1 MKKYVLLILLVVSII
16 FLPNLVNAEDESNT
30 NLKIMRTNK
39 ENIVPN
45 FDKGIFEYYLTVDN
59 NTNSLDLTAV
69 PENENSKVEIIG
81 NKNFKQGSN
90 VVEIKVISPNG
101 NSNSYKIYVTKT
113 NDIEKANT
121 NLETLA
127 IENVLLYPYFD
138 TTMTKYNVS
147 VDNDVE
153 KLNIL
158 AVPENV
164 NAKVSIEGNDVLNV
178 GDNTI
183 IVNVLAEDGVA
194 FRKYEIIAHRRNTNE
209 QEEFEEHE
217 EEEAEQ
223 LEVLMSEY
231 SEENQNI
238 EENEINND
246 ESDDKNDDKLV
257 LLFIIIGLIIVFAF
271 AVVYFKKNK
280 IINKK

>member
-1 MKKYVLLILLVVSII
+1 MKKYLLLILLVVSII
-16 FLPNLVNAEDESNT
+16 FLPNIVMSEDEDNT
-30 NLKIMRTNK
+30 SLKIMRTNN

-45 FDKGIFEYYLTVDN
+45 FDKVIFEYYLTVDN

-69 PENENSKVEIIG
+69 PENENSKIEING
-81 NKNFKQGSN
+81 NQNFKQGNN

-101 NSNSYKIYVTKT
+101 TSNSYKIYVTKT
-113 NDIEKANT
+113 NDIENANT

-138 TTMTKYNVS
+138 TTITKYNVS

-158 AVPENV
+158 AVPEDI

-183 IVNVLAEDGVA
+183 IVNVLAEDGVT
-194 FRKYEIIAHRRNTNE
+194 FRKYEIIAHRRNETE
-209 QEEFEEHE
+209 QETFEEKE

-223 LEVLMSEY
+223 LEVLLSEY
-231 SEENQNI
+231 SEENI
-238 EENEINND
+238 ENNEINNN
-246 ESDDKNDDKLV
+246 ESDNKNNDKLV
-257 LLFIIIGLIIVFAF
+257 LLFIIIGLIIVF
-271 AVVYFKKNK
+271 VIWVIYLKK
-280 IINKK
+280 KKK

>member
-16 FLPNLVNAEDESNT
+16 FLPNIVRAEDEDNT
-30 NLKIMRTNK
+30 SLKIMRTNN

-59 NTNSLDLTAV
+59 NTNSLDLTVV
-69 PENENSKVEIIG
+69 PENENSKIEISG
-81 NKNFKQGSN
+81 NENFKQGNN
-90 VVEIKVISPNG
+90 VVEIKVIASNG

-138 TTMTKYNVS
+138 TTITKYNVS
-147 VDNDVE
+147 VDNDME

-183 IVNVLAEDGVA
+183 IVNVLAEDGVT
-194 FRKYEIIAHRRNTNE
+194 FRKYEIIAHRRNETE
-209 QEEFEEHE
+209 QETFEEKE

-223 LEVLMSEY
+223 LEVLLSEY
-231 SEENQNI
+231 SEENI
-238 EENEINND
+238 ENNEINNN
-246 ESDDKNDDKLV
+246 ESDNKNNDKLV
-257 LLFIIIGLIIVFAF
+257 LLFIIIGLIIVFIIW
-271 AVVYFKKNK
+271 VIYLKK
-280 IINKK
+280 KKK

>member
-1 MKKYVLLILLVVSII
+1 MKKYLLLILLVVSII
-16 FLPNLVNAEDESNT
+16 FFPNIVNAEDNT

-69 PENENSKVEIIG
+69 PENENSKIEING
-81 NKNFKQGSN
+81 NQNFKQGNN

-138 TTMTKYNVS
+138 TTITKYNVS

-158 AVPENV
+158 AVPEDI

-183 IVNVLAEDGVA
+183 IVNVLAEDGVT
-194 FRKYEIIAHRRNTNE
+194 FRKYEIIAHRRNETE
-209 QEEFEEHE
+209 QETFEEQE

-223 LEVLMSEY
+223 LEVLLSEY
-231 SEENQNI
+231 SEENI
-238 EENEINND
+238 ENDEINNN
-246 ESDDKNDDKLV
+246 ESDNKNKDKLV
-257 LLFIIIGLIIVFAF
+257 LLFIIIGLIIVF
-271 AVVYFKKNK
+271 VLGVIYLKK
-280 IINKK
+280 KKK

>member
-1 MKKYVLLILLVVSII
+1 MKKYVLLIFLVVLVI
-16 FLPNLVNAEDESNT
+16 FLPNIGNAEDNDNT
-30 NLKIMRTNK
+30 SLKIMRTNK
-39 ENIVPN
+39 ENIVPK

-59 NTNSLDLTAV
+59 NTNSLDLTVV
-69 PENENSKVEIIG
+69 PENENSKIEITG
-81 NKNFKQGSN
+81 NQNFKQGSN
-90 VVEIKVISPNG
+90 VVEIKVIAPNG
-101 NSNSYKIYVTKT
+101 SSNSYKIYVTKT

-138 TTMTKYNVS
+138 TTITKYNVS

-183 IVNVLAEDGVA
+183 IVSVLAEDGVT
-194 FRKYEIIAHRRNTNE
+194 FRKYEIIAHRRNATE
-209 QEEFEEHE
+209 QETFEEQE
-217 EEEAEQ
+217 DKEAEK
-223 LEVLMSEY
+223 LEVLLSENG
-231 SEENQNI
+231 EENI
-238 EENEINND
+238 ENGEINNNEVD
-246 ESDDKNDDKLV
+246 NKSNNDKII
-257 LLFIIIGLIIVFAF
+257 LLLIIIGLIIVFAF

>member
-1 MKKYVLLILLVVSII
+1 MKKYLLLILLVVSII
-16 FLPNLVNAEDESNT
+16 FLPNIVMSEDEDNT
-30 NLKIMRTNK
+30 SLKIMRTNK

-69 PENENSKVEIIG
+69 AENENSKIEISG
-81 NKNFKQGSN
+81 NENFKSGTN
-90 VVEIKVISPNG
+90 VVEIKVIAPNE

-138 TTMTKYNVS
+138 TTITKYNVS

-158 AVPENV
+158 AVPEDI

-183 IVNVLAEDGVA
+183 IVNVLAEDGVT
-194 FRKYEIIAHRRNTNE
+194 FRKYEIIAHRRNETE
-209 QEEFEEHE
+209 QETFEEKE

-223 LEVLMSEY
+223 LEVLLSEY
-231 SEENQNI
+231 SEENI
-238 EENEINND
+238 ENNEINNN
-246 ESDDKNDDKLV
+246 ESDNKNNDKLV
-257 LLFIIIGLIIVFAF
+257 LLFIIIGLIIVF
-271 AVVYFKKNK
+271 VLGVIYYLKK
-280 IINKK
+280 KKK

>member
-16 FLPNLVNAEDESNT
+16 FLPNIVNAEDENNT

-69 PENENSKVEIIG
+69 AENENSKVEIIG

-158 AVPENV
+158 AVPENI

-183 IVNVLAEDGVA
+183 IVNVLAQDGVT
-194 FRKYEIIAHRRNTNE
+194 FRKYKIIAHRRNAIE
-209 QEEFEEHE
+209 QETFEEQE

-223 LEVLMSEY
+223 LEVLLNEY
-231 SEENQNI
+231 SEENI
-238 EENEINND
+238 ENNEINNN
-246 ESDDKNDDKLV
+246 ENDDKTNKDKIVLV
-257 LLFIIIGLIIVFAF
+257 LIIVAL
-271 AVVYFKKNK
+271 VVVLASGVIYLRKKRR
-280 IINKK
+280 

>member
-16 FLPNLVNAEDESNT
+16 FLPNIVRAEDEDNT
-30 NLKIMRTNK
+30 SLKIMRTNN

-59 NTNSLDLTAV
+59 NTNSLDLTVV
-69 PENENSKVEIIG
+69 PENENSKIEISG
-81 NKNFKQGSN
+81 NENFKQGNN
-90 VVEIKVISPNG
+90 VVEIKVIAPNG

-138 TTMTKYNVS
+138 TTITKYNVT

-158 AVPENV
+158 AVPENI

-183 IVNVLAEDGVA
+183 IVNVLAEDGVT
-194 FRKYEIIAHRRNTNE
+194 FRKYEIIAHRRNETE
-209 QEEFEEHE
+209 QETFEEKE
-217 EEEAEQ
+217 EEEAKQ
-223 LEVLMSEY
+223 LEVLLSEY
-231 SEENQNI
+231 SEENI
-238 EENEINND
+238 ENNEINNN
-246 ESDDKNDDKLV
+246 ESDNKNKDKLV
-257 LLFIIIGLIIVFAF
+257 LLFIISGLIIVFILG
-271 AVVYFKKNK
+271 VIYYLKKKK
-280 IINKK
+280 IIK

>member
-16 FLPNLVNAEDESNT
+16 FLPNIVNAEDENNT

-138 TTMTKYNVS
+138 TTITKYNAS
-147 VDNDVE
+147 VDNDME

-183 IVNVLAEDGVA
+183 IVNVLAEDGVT
-194 FRKYEIIAHRRNTNE
+194 FRKYEIIAHRRNATE
-209 QEEFEEHE
+209 QETFEEQE

-223 LEVLMSEY
+223 LEVLLSEY
-231 SEENQNI
+231 SEENI
-238 EENEINND
+238 ENNEINNN
-246 ESDDKNDDKLV
+246 ESDNKNNDKLV
-257 LLFIIIGLIIVFAF
+257 LLFIIIGLIIVF
-271 AVVYFKKNK
+271 VCGVIYLKKRNS
-280 IINKK
+280 

>member
-1 MKKYVLLILLVVSII
+1 MKKYLLLILLVVSII
-16 FLPNLVNAEDESNT
+16 FLPNIVMSEDEDNT
-30 NLKIMRTNK
+30 SLKIMRTNN

-45 FDKGIFEYYLTVDN
+45 FDKVIFEYYLTVDN

-69 PENENSKVEIIG
+69 PENENSKIEING
-81 NKNFKQGSN
+81 NENFKSGTN
-90 VVEIKVISPNG
+90 VVKIKVISPNG
-101 NSNSYKIYVTKT
+101 NSNSYKIYVAKT

-138 TTMTKYNVS
+138 TTITKYNVS

-158 AVPENV
+158 AVPENI

-183 IVNVLAEDGVA
+183 IVNVLAEDGVT
-194 FRKYEIIAHRRNTNE
+194 FRKYEIIAHRRNETE
-209 QEEFEEHE
+209 QETFEEKE

-223 LEVLMSEY
+223 LEVLLSEY
-231 SEENQNI
+231 SEENI
-238 EENEINND
+238 ENNEINNN
-246 ESDDKNDDKLV
+246 ESDNKNNDKLV
-257 LLFIIIGLIIVFAF
+257 LLFIIIGLIIVF
-271 AVVYFKKNK
+271 VIWVIYLKK
-280 IINKK
+280 KKK

>member
-16 FLPNLVNAEDESNT
+16 FLPNIVNAEDENNT

-69 PENENSKVEIIG
+69 AENENSKVEIIG

-90 VVEIKVISPNG
+90 VVEIKVIAPNG
-101 NSNSYKIYVTKT
+101 NYNSYKIYVTKT

-138 TTMTKYNVS
+138 TTITKYNVS

-183 IVNVLAEDGVA
+183 IVNVLAEDGVT

-223 LEVLMSEY
+223 LEVLLSEY
-231 SEENQNI
+231 SEENI
-238 EENEINND
+238 ENDEINNN
-246 ESDDKNDDKLV
+246 ESDNKNNDKIV
-257 LLFIIIGLIIVFAF
+257 LLFIIIGLIIVF
-271 AVVYFKKNK
+271 VLGVIYLKKEK
-280 IINKK
+280 R

>member
-1 MKKYVLLILLVVSII
+1 MKKYLLLILLIISII
-16 FLPNLVNAEDESNT
+16 FFPNIVNAEDENNT

-69 PENENSKVEIIG
+69 TENENSKIEING
-81 NKNFKQGSN
+81 NQNFKQGNN

-101 NSNSYKIYVTKT
+101 TSNSYKIYVTKT
-113 NDIEKANT
+113 NDIENANT

-138 TTMTKYNVS
+138 TTITKYNVT

-158 AVPENV
+158 AVPEDI
-164 NAKVSIEGNDVLNV
+164 NAKVSIEGNDVLKV

-183 IVNVLAEDGVA
+183 IVNVLAEDGVT
-194 FRKYEIIAHRRNTNE
+194 FRKYEIIAHRRNETE
-209 QEEFEEHE
+209 QETFEEQE

-223 LEVLMSEY
+223 VEVLLSEY
-231 SEENQNI
+231 SEENI
-238 EENEINND
+238 ENNEINNN
-246 ESDDKNDDKLV
+246 ESDNKNNDKLV
-257 LLFIIIGLIIVFAF
+257 LLFIIIGLIIVF
-271 AVVYFKKNK
+271 VIWVIYLKK
-280 IINKK
+280 KKK

>member
-16 FLPNLVNAEDESNT
+16 FFPNIVNAEDENNT

-45 FDKGIFEYYLTVDN
+45 FDKGIYEYYLTVDN

-69 PENENSKVEIIG
+69 PENENSKIEISG
-81 NKNFKQGSN
+81 NENFKSGTN

-113 NDIEKANT
+113 NDIENANT

-138 TTMTKYNVS
+138 TTITKYNVS

-158 AVPENV
+158 AVPEDI

-183 IVNVLAEDGVA
+183 IVNVLAEDGVT
-194 FRKYEIIAHRRNTNE
+194 FRKYEIIAHRRNETEQETFEE
-209 QEEFEEHE
+209 QEEK
-217 EEEAEQ
+217 EAEQ
-223 LEVLMSEY
+223 LEVLLSEY
-231 SEENQNI
+231 REENI
-238 EENEINND
+238 ENNEINNN
-246 ESDDKNDDKLV
+246 ESDNKNKDKLV
-257 LLFIIIGLIIVFAF
+257 LLFIIIGLIIVF
-271 AVVYFKKNK
+271 VLGVIYLKKKK
-280 IINKK
+280 I

>member
-16 FLPNLVNAEDESNT
+16 FLPNIVNAEDENNT

-158 AVPENV
+158 AVPENI

-183 IVNVLAEDGVA
+183 IVNVFAEDGVT
-194 FRKYEIIAHRRNTNE
+194 FRKYEIIAHRRNVTE
-209 QEEFEEHE
+209 QESFEEQE

-223 LEVLMSEY
+223 LEVLLSEY
-231 SEENQNI
+231 GEENI
-238 EENEINND
+238 ENNEINNN
-246 ESDDKNDDKLV
+246 ENDDKTNKDKIVLV
-257 LLFIIIGLIIVFAF
+257 LIIVAL
-271 AVVYFKKNK
+271 VVVLASGVIYLRKKRR
-280 IINKK
+280 

>member
-1 MKKYVLLILLVVSII
+1 MKKNVLLILLVISII
-16 FLPNLVNAEDESNT
+16 FLPNIVNAEDENNT

-59 NTNSLDLTAV
+59 NTNSLDLTVV
-69 PENENSKVEIIG
+69 PENENSKIEISG
-81 NKNFKQGSN
+81 NENFKQGN
-90 VVEIKVISPNG
+90 NMVEIKVIAPNG

-158 AVPENV
+158 AVPENI

-183 IVNVLAEDGVA
+183 IVNVLAEDGVT
-194 FRKYEIIAHRRNTNE
+194 FRKYEIIAHRRNATE
-209 QEEFEEHE
+209 QETFEEQE

-223 LEVLMSEY
+223 LEVLLSEY
-231 SEENQNI
+231 SEENI
-238 EENEINND
+238 ENNEINNN
-246 ESDDKNDDKLV
+246 ESDNKNNDKLV
-257 LLFIIIGLIIVFAF
+257 LLFIIIGLIIVF
-271 AVVYFKKNK
+271 VCGVIYLKKRNS
-280 IINKK
+280 

>member
-1 MKKYVLLILLVVSII
+1 MKKYVLLILLIVSII
-16 FLPNLVNAEDESNT
+16 FFPNIVNAEDENNT

-69 PENENSKVEIIG
+69 PENENSKIEING
-81 NKNFKQGSN
+81 NQNFKQGNN

-138 TTMTKYNVS
+138 TTITKYNVS

-158 AVPENV
+158 AVPEDI

-183 IVNVLAEDGVA
+183 IVNVLAEDGVT
-194 FRKYEIIAHRRNTNE
+194 FRKYEIIAHRRNETE
-209 QEEFEEHE
+209 QETFEEKE

-223 LEVLMSEY
+223 LEVLLSEY
-231 SEENQNI
+231 SEENI
-238 EENEINND
+238 ENNEINNN
-246 ESDDKNDDKLV
+246 ESDNKNKDKLV
-257 LLFIIIGLIIVFAF
+257 LLFIISGLIIVFIIW
-271 AVVYFKKNK
+271 VIYLKK
-280 IINKK
+280 KKK

>member
-1 MKKYVLLILLVVSII
+1 MKKYLLLILLVVSII
-16 FLPNLVNAEDESNT
+16 FLPNIVMSEDEDNT
-30 NLKIMRTNK
+30 SLKIMRTNN

-45 FDKGIFEYYLTVDN
+45 FDKVIFEYYLTVDN

-69 PENENSKVEIIG
+69 PENENSKIEING
-81 NKNFKQGSN
+81 NQNFKQGNN

-101 NSNSYKIYVTKT
+101 TSNSYKIYVTKT
-113 NDIEKANT
+113 NDIENANT

-138 TTMTKYNVS
+138 TTITKYNVT

-158 AVPENV
+158 AVPEDI

-183 IVNVLAEDGVA
+183 IVNVLAEDGVT
-194 FRKYEIIAHRRNTNE
+194 FRKYEIIAHRRNETE
-209 QEEFEEHE
+209 QETFEEQE

-223 LEVLMSEY
+223 LEVLLSEY
-231 SEENQNI
+231 SEENI
-238 EENEINND
+238 ENNEINNN
-246 ESDDKNDDKLV
+246 ESDNKNKDKLV
-257 LLFIIIGLIIVFAF
+257 LLFIIIGLIIVF
-271 AVVYFKKNK
+271 VIWVIYLKK
-280 IINKK
+280 KKK

>member
-16 FLPNLVNAEDESNT
+16 FLPNIVNAEDENNT

-69 PENENSKVEIIG
+69 PENENSKIEISG
-81 NKNFKQGSN
+81 NENFKSGTN

-101 NSNSYKIYVTKT
+101 TSNSYKIYVTKT
-113 NDIEKANT
+113 NDVEKANT

-138 TTMTKYNVS
+138 TTITKYNVS
-147 VDNDVE
+147 VDNSIE

-183 IVNVLAEDGVA
+183 IVNVLAEDGVT
-194 FRKYEIIAHRRNTNE
+194 FRKYEIIAHRRNATE
-209 QEEFEEHE
+209 QENFEEQE

-223 LEVLMSEY
+223 LEVLLSEY

-238 EENEINND
+238 EENVINNNETD
-246 ESDDKNDDKLV
+246 NKTNTDKIFLM
-257 LLFIIIGLIIVFAF
+257 LIIVGLVVVFASG
-271 AVVYFKKNK
+271 VIYLRKKRR
-280 IINKK
+280 

>member
-16 FLPNLVNAEDESNT
+16 FLPNIVNAEDENNT

-39 ENIVPN
+39 ENIIPN

-90 VVEIKVISPNG
+90 VVEIKVIAPNG

-113 NDIEKANT
+113 NNIEKANT

-158 AVPENV
+158 AVPENI

-183 IVNVLAEDGVA
+183 IVNVLAEDSVT
-194 FRKYEIIAHRRNTNE
+194 FRKYEIIANRRNVTE
-209 QEEFEEHE
+209 QETFEEQE

-223 LEVLMSEY
+223 LEVLLSEY
-231 SEENQNI
+231 GEENI
-238 EENEINND
+238 ENNEINNN
-246 ESDDKNDDKLV
+246 ENDDKTNKDKIVLV
-257 LLFIIIGLIIVFAF
+257 LIIVAL
-271 AVVYFKKNK
+271 VVVLASGVIYLRKKRR
-280 IINKK
+280 

>member
-1 MKKYVLLILLVVSII
+1 MKKYVLLILLVISII
-16 FLPNLVNAEDESNT
+16 FLPNIVNAEDEDNT
-30 NLKIMRTNK
+30 SLKIMRTNK

-69 PENENSKVEIIG
+69 PENENSKVQIIG
-81 NKNFKQGSN
+81 NQNFKQGTN
-90 VVEIKVISPNG
+90 IVEIKVISPNV

-138 TTMTKYNVS
+138 TTITKYNVS
-147 VDNDVE
+147 VDNSIE

-194 FRKYEIIAHRRNTNE
+194 FRKYEIIAHRRNETE
-209 QEEFEEHE
+209 QETFEEQE

-223 LEVLMSEY
+223 LEVLLSEY
-231 SEENQNI
+231 SEENI
-238 EENEINND
+238 EKNEINNETD
-246 ESDDKNDDKLV
+246 NKSNKDKLV
-257 LLFIIIGLIIVFAF
+257 LLIIIVGLIIVF
-271 AVVYFKKNK
+271 VRGVIYLKKK
-280 IINKK
+280 TI

>member
-16 FLPNLVNAEDESNT
+16 FLPNIVMSEDEDNT
-30 NLKIMRTNK
+30 SLKIMRTNN

-69 PENENSKVEIIG
+69 PENENSKIEING
-81 NKNFKQGSN
+81 NQNFKQGNN

-101 NSNSYKIYVTKT
+101 TSNSYKIYVTKT
-113 NDIEKANT
+113 NDAEKANT

-138 TTMTKYNVS
+138 TTITKYNVS

-158 AVPENV
+158 AVPENI

-183 IVNVLAEDGVA
+183 IVNVLAEDGVT
-194 FRKYEIIAHRRNTNE
+194 FRKYEIIAHRRNRTE
-209 QEEFEEHE
+209 QETFEEQE
-217 EEEAEQ
+217 DEDAEQ
-223 LEVLMSEY
+223 LELLLSEY
-231 SEENQNI
+231 SEENI
-238 EENEINND
+238 ENNEINNN
-246 ESDDKNDDKLV
+246 ESDNKNKDKLV
-257 LLFIIIGLIIVFAF
+257 LLFIISGLIIVFIIW
-271 AVVYFKKNK
+271 VIYLKK
-280 IINKK
+280 KKK

>member
-16 FLPNLVNAEDESNT
+16 FLPNIVMSEDEDNT
-30 NLKIMRTNK
+30 SLKIMRTNN

-69 PENENSKVEIIG
+69 PENENSKIEING
-81 NKNFKQGSN
+81 NQNFKQGNN
-90 VVEIKVISPNG
+90 VVEIKVIAPNG

-138 TTMTKYNVS
+138 TTITKYNVS

-158 AVPENV
+158 AVPENI
-164 NAKVSIEGNDVLNV
+164 NAKVSIEGNEVLNV

-183 IVNVLAEDGVA
+183 IVNVLAEDGVT
-194 FRKYEIIAHRRNTNE
+194 FRKYEIIAHRRNRTE
-209 QEEFEEHE
+209 QETFEEQE

-223 LEVLMSEY
+223 LEVLLSEY
-231 SEENQNI
+231 SEENI
-238 EENEINND
+238 ENNEINNN
-246 ESDDKNDDKLV
+246 ESDNKNNDKLV
-257 LLFIIIGLIIVFAF
+257 LLFIIIGLIIVF
-271 AVVYFKKNK
+271 VLGVIYYLKK
-280 IINKK
+280 KKK

>member
-1 MKKYVLLILLVVSII
+1 MKKNVLLILLVISII
-16 FLPNLVNAEDESNT
+16 FLPNIVNAEDENNT

-59 NTNSLDLTAV
+59 NTNSLDLTVV
-69 PENENSKVEIIG
+69 PENENSKIEISG
-81 NKNFKQGSN
+81 NENFKQGN
-90 VVEIKVISPNG
+90 NMVEIKVIAPNG

-138 TTMTKYNVS
+138 TTITKYNVS

-183 IVNVLAEDGVA
+183 IVNVLAEDGVT
-194 FRKYEIIAHRRNTNE
+194 FRKYEIIAHRRNATE
-209 QEEFEEHE
+209 QETFEEQE

-223 LEVLMSEY
+223 LEVLLNEY
-231 SEENQNI
+231 SEENI
-238 EENEINND
+238 ENNEINNN
-246 ESDDKNDDKLV
+246 ESDNKNKDKLV
-257 LLFIIIGLIIVFAF
+257 LLFIIIGLIIVF
-271 AVVYFKKNK
+271 VLGVIYLKKRNS
-280 IINKK
+280 

>member
-16 FLPNLVNAEDESNT
+16 FLPNIVNAEDENNT

-59 NTNSLDLTAV
+59 NTNSLDLTVV
-69 PENENSKVEIIG
+69 PENENSKIEISG
-81 NKNFKQGSN
+81 NENFKQGN
-90 VVEIKVISPNG
+90 NMVEIKVIAPNG

-138 TTMTKYNVS
+138 TTITKYNVS

-183 IVNVLAEDGVA
+183 IVNVLAEDGVT
-194 FRKYEIIAHRRNTNE
+194 FRKYEIIAHRRNATE
-209 QEEFEEHE
+209 QETFEEQE

-223 LEVLMSEY
+223 LEVLLNEY
-231 SEENQNI
+231 SEENI
-238 EENEINND
+238 ENNEINNN
-246 ESDDKNDDKLV
+246 ESDNKNKDKLV
-257 LLFIIIGLIIVFAF
+257 LLFIIIGLIIVF
-271 AVVYFKKNK
+271 VLGVIYLKKRNS
-280 IINKK
+280 

>member
-16 FLPNLVNAEDESNT
+16 FLPNIVMSEDEDNT
-30 NLKIMRTNK
+30 SLKIMRTNN

-69 PENENSKVEIIG
+69 PENENSKIEING
-81 NKNFKQGSN
+81 NQNFKQGNN

-101 NSNSYKIYVTKT
+101 TSNSYKIYVTKT

-138 TTMTKYNVS
+138 TTITKYNVS

-158 AVPENV
+158 AVPENI

-183 IVNVLAEDGVA
+183 IVNVLAEDGVT
-194 FRKYEIIAHRRNTNE
+194 FRKYEIIAHRRNETE
-209 QEEFEEHE
+209 QENFEEKE

-223 LEVLMSEY
+223 LEVLLSEY
-231 SEENQNI
+231 SEENI
-238 EENEINND
+238 ENNEINNN
-246 ESDDKNDDKLV
+246 ESDNKNKDKLV
-257 LLFIIIGLIIVFAF
+257 LLFIISGLIIVFIIW
-271 AVVYFKKNK
+271 VIYLKK
-280 IINKK
+280 KKK

>member
-16 FLPNLVNAEDESNT
+16 FLPNIVMSEDEDNT
-30 NLKIMRTNK
+30 SLKIMRTNK

-69 PENENSKVEIIG
+69 PENENSKIEISG
-81 NKNFKQGSN
+81 NENFKQGNN

-101 NSNSYKIYVTKT
+101 TSNSYKIYVTKT
-113 NDIEKANT
+113 NDIENANT

-138 TTMTKYNVS
+138 TTITKYNVT

-158 AVPENV
+158 VVPEDI

-183 IVNVLAEDGVA
+183 IVNVLAEDGVT
-194 FRKYEIIAHRRNTNE
+194 FRKYEIIAHRRNETE
-209 QEEFEEHE
+209 QENFEEKE

-223 LEVLMSEY
+223 LEVLLSEY
-231 SEENQNI
+231 SEENI
-238 EENEINND
+238 ENNEINNN
-246 ESDDKNDDKLV
+246 ENDDKTNKDKIVLV
-257 LLFIIIGLIIVFAF
+257 LIIVALVVVFASG
-271 AVVYFKKNK
+271 VIYFRKKRR
-280 IINKK
+280 

>member
-1 MKKYVLLILLVVSII
+1 MKKNVLLILLVISII
-16 FLPNLVNAEDESNT
+16 FLPNIVNAEDENNT

-69 PENENSKVEIIG
+69 AENENSKVEIIG

-90 VVEIKVISPNG
+90 VVEIKVIAPNG
-101 NSNSYKIYVTKT
+101 NYNSYKIYVTKT

-138 TTMTKYNVS
+138 TTITKYNVS

-183 IVNVLAEDGVA
+183 IVNVLAEDGVT

-223 LEVLMSEY
+223 LEVLLSEY
-231 SEENQNI
+231 SEENI
-238 EENEINND
+238 ENDEINNN
-246 ESDDKNDDKLV
+246 ESDNKNNDKIV
-257 LLFIIIGLIIVFAF
+257 LLFIIIGLIIVF
-271 AVVYFKKNK
+271 VLGVIYLKKEK
-280 IINKK
+280 R

>member
-16 FLPNLVNAEDESNT
+16 FLPNIVNAEDENNT

-69 PENENSKVEIIG
+69 AENDNSKIEISG
-81 NKNFKQGSN
+81 NENFKQGNN
-90 VVEIKVISPNG
+90 VVEIKVIAPDG

-158 AVPENV
+158 AVPENI

-183 IVNVLAEDGVA
+183 IVNVLAEDGVT
-194 FRKYEIIAHRRNTNE
+194 FRKYEIIAHRRNETE
-209 QEEFEEHE
+209 QETFEEQE

-223 LEVLMSEY
+223 LEVLLNEY
-231 SEENQNI
+231 SEENI
-238 EENEINND
+238 ENNEINNN
-246 ESDDKNDDKLV
+246 ESDNKNKDKLV
-257 LLFIIIGLIIVFAF
+257 LLFIIIGLIVVF
-271 AVVYFKKNK
+271 VIWVIYLKK
-280 IINKK
+280 KKK

>member
-1 MKKYVLLILLVVSII
+1 MKKYVLLILLVISII
-16 FLPNLVNAEDESNT
+16 FLPNIVNAEDNYNT
-30 NLKIMRTNK
+30 SLKIMRTNK

-45 FDKGIFEYYLTVDN
+45 FDKEIFEYYLTVDN
-59 NTNSLDLTAV
+59 STNSLELTAI
-69 PENENSKVEIIG
+69 PEDENSKVEIIG
-81 NKNFKQGSN
+81 NQNFKQGTN
-90 VVEIKVISPNG
+90 IIEIKVIAPNG
-101 NSNSYKIYVTKT
+101 NSNAYKIYVTKT

-138 TTMTKYNVS
+138 TTITKYNVS
-147 VDNDVE
+147 VDNNVE

-183 IVNVLAEDGVA
+183 VVNVLAEDGVT
-194 FRKYEIIAHRRNTNE
+194 FRKYEIIAHRRNTTE
-209 QEEFEEHE
+209 QETFEEQE

-223 LEVLMSEY
+223 LEVLLSEY
-231 SEENQNI
+231 SEENMEN
-238 EENEINND
+238 NEINNNEID
-246 ESDDKNDDKLV
+246 KKSDNEKVFLV
-257 LLFIIIGLIIVFAF
+257 IAIIIISSLVSIFIFL
-271 AVVYFKKNK
+271 YFNKNK
-280 IINKK
+280 I

>member
-1 MKKYVLLILLVVSII
+1 MKKYVLLILLIVSII
-16 FLPNLVNAEDESNT
+16 FFPNIVNAEDENNT

-69 PENENSKVEIIG
+69 TENENSKIEING
-81 NKNFKQGSN
+81 NQNFKQGNN

-101 NSNSYKIYVTKT
+101 TSNSYKIYVTKT
-113 NDIEKANT
+113 NDIENANT

-138 TTMTKYNVS
+138 TTITKYNVT

-158 AVPENV
+158 AVPEDI
-164 NAKVSIEGNDVLNV
+164 NAKVSIEGNDVLKV

-183 IVNVLAEDGVA
+183 IVNVLAEDGVT
-194 FRKYEIIAHRRNTNE
+194 FRKYEIIAHRRNETE
-209 QEEFEEHE
+209 QETFEEQE

-223 LEVLMSEY
+223 VEVLLSEY
-231 SEENQNI
+231 SEENI
-238 EENEINND
+238 ENNEINNN
-246 ESDDKNDDKLV
+246 ESDNKNNDKLV
-257 LLFIIIGLIIVFAF
+257 LLFIIIGLIIVF
-271 AVVYFKKNK
+271 VIWVIYLKK
-280 IINKK
+280 KKK